1 MEIRR
6 RRMTWLGHVFRMPQ
20 DNITKIALRWTPQ
33 GKRNRGRPKTT
44 WRRTVLADL
53 EKEHLT
59 WGEAEK
65 KAKNRT
71 EWRSFV
77 VALCLRGDEE
87 DK

>member
-1 MEIRR
+1 MARIESLI
-6 RRMTWLGHVFRMPQ
+6 LVEFA
-20 DNITKIALRWTPQ
+20 ALTPQ

-44 WRRTVLADL
+44 WRRTVLTDL

-77 VALCLRGDEE
+77 AALCPLKRITKKTNNNNYKNGI
-87 DK
+87 DKSH